1 MLNNVKSDFVDYTLI
16 ATGTTIS
23 LIDIQTIMSIVLLSF
38 NILWLMFKFIVKLKE
53 KLNDGKLT
61 KEELNELE
69 NDVEEIN
76 NTFKRGG
83 DK

>member
-38 NILWLMFKFIVKLKE
+38 NILWLMVKFVIKLKE

-61 KEELNELE
+61 KEEITELE

-76 NTFKRGG
+76 NTFKRG